1 MDLIRG
7 NSLSLAVLERVPEG
21 CEVSMARRGR
31 ELSPRLWRGGR
42 GSIPGRYFF
51 HSREG
56 LGLFSPSVALWLPR
70 DWCAACACQVCWTTS
85 ELCHEESTGRVVGV
99 CSEVRW
105 QEEFQ

>member
-1 MDLIRG
+1 MDLVRR
-7 NSLSLAVLERVPEG
+7 NSLSLAVLELFLKAVKLAWREG
-21 CEVSMARRGR
+21 KEP
-31 ELSPRLWRGGR
+31 SPRIWRGGR

-51 HSREG
+51 HSREE